1 MVLGYAYILVSPI
14 KYLEMHIYS
23 RGLQLLCFY
32 IFSLSGGH
40 KSHFEAQLS
49 MRLLQLNCQKKKKK
63 KNAMNFYCCWLSSLL
78 C

>member
-23 RGLQLLCFY
+23 RGLQLLCIY
-32 IFSLSGGH
+32 IFLLVFSLSGGH

-49 MRLLQLNCQKKKKK
+49 MRLLQLHCQK
-63 KNAMNFYCCWLSSLL
+63 F
-78 C
+78 